1 MKKISAVW
9 TGIVLL
15 LNSAAVNAQ
24 EYKTSFIEPQR
35 LFITYSKTTNLIF
48 PYGIKSID
56 RGSRDVLV
64 QKAIGVENVLQVKA
78 GSVDM
83 AETNLTVVTA
93 EGNLYS
99 YLLSYAENPE
109 RLNFKVQSTEA
120 VPHPVAVFTQDAT
133 TDAIAAT
140 AQMVN
145 GKQKDLTGIRDK
157 HYDMELELRGLYI
170 RHDLLYFQFGL
181 RNNSNINYDIEQF
194 RFFIR
199 DRKKSKRT
207 SSQETELVPVHING
221 NVTRIEGVSEQAITI
236 AIPKMTIP
244 DKKYLAIQLLEKNGG
259 RNLLLK
265 MSNKKLMGAKPIN

>member
-15 LNSAAVNAQ
+15 LNSIAVFAQ
-24 EYKTSFIEPQR
+24 EFKTTFIEPQR

-56 RGSRDVLV
+56 RGSQDVLV

-78 GSVDM
+78 AKANM
-83 AETNLTVVTA
+83 PETNLTVVTVD
-93 EGNLYS
+93 GNLYS
-99 YLLSYAENPE
+99 YLLSYSDNPL
-109 RLNFKVQSTEA
+109 RLNFKAQSTEA
-120 VPHPVAVFTQDAT
+120 VPNPVAVFTQDAT
-133 TDAIAAT
+133 TDVIAAT
-140 AQMVN
+140 AKTVN
-145 GKQKDLTGIRDK
+145 SRQPNLKRIRDS
-157 HYDMELELRGLYI
+157 HYDMGMELKGLYI
-170 RHDLLYFQFGL
+170 REDILYFQFSL
-181 RNNSNINYDIEQF
+181 RNNSNINYDIQQF
-194 RFFIR
+194 RFFVR

-207 SSQETELVPVHING
+207 SSQETELTPSHING
-221 NVTRIEGVSEQAITI
+221 DASRIGAVSETAVTI

-265 MSNKKLMGAKPIN
+265 ISNKDIMGAKPIN

>member
-1 MKKISAVW
+1 MKKISTVW

-15 LNSAAVNAQ
+15 LNSIAVSAQ
-24 EYKTSFIEPQR
+24 EFKTSFIEPQR

-56 RGSRDVLV
+56 RGSQDVLV

-78 GSVDM
+78 AKVNM
-83 AETNLTVVTA
+83 QETNLTIVTA

-99 YLLSYAENPE
+99 YLLSYSDNPV
-109 RLNFKVQSTEA
+109 RLNFKVQNTET
-120 VPHPVAVFTQDAT
+120 VPSPVAVFTQEAT
-133 TDAIAAT
+133 TDAIAGT

-145 GKQKDLTGIRDK
+145 NKQKELNGIRDK
-157 HYDMELELRGLYI
+157 QYNMEVELKGLYI
-170 RHDLLYFQFGL
+170 RQDVLYFQFGL
-181 RNNSNINYDIEQF
+181 KNNSNINYDIQQF

-207 SSQETELVPVHING
+207 SSQESELIPVHINS
-221 NVTRIEGVSEQAITI
+221 NTTRIEGVSERTITI
-236 AIPKMTIP
+236 AVPKMTFP
-244 DKKYLAIQLLEKNGG
+244 DKKFLAIQLLEKNGG

-265 MSNKKLMGAKPIN
+265 ISNKMLMGARPIN